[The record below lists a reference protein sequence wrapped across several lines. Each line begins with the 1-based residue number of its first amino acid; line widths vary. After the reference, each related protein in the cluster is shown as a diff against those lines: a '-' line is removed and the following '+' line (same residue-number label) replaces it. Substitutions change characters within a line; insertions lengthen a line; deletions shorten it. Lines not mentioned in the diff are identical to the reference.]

1 MGTVSEIKQ
10 YRTVWEEFRSD
21 MNAQKI
27 CFIMCVNDELYKK
40 ECISYLER
48 LELPEGF
55 ECEIIPV
62 EGACSMTSGY
72 NQAMKQSDA
81 KYKVYLHQDVFVIY
95 RNFIHDI
102 VRLFENP
109 QIGMIGMV
117 GNLEVEQTA
126 VMWHGTRVGMLHS
139 NSVYFAD
146 SYLFGNV
153 EGEYQNVQAVDG
165 LLMATQY
172 DIPWR
177 EDLFR
182 GWDFYDISPSL
193 EFRRRGYQVI
203 VPHTDSP
210 WCIHDDGFLNL
221 ERYYT
226 EREVFL
232 KEYIEGKRREAD
244 V

>member
-1 MGTVSEIKQ
+1 MP
-10 YRTVWEEFRSD
+10 WEESGYK

-27 CFIMCVNDELYKK
+27 CFIMCTNHQLYKE

-48 LELPEGF
+48 LELPDGF
-55 ECEIIPV
+55 EREILPI
-62 EGACSMTSGY
+62 EGACSMASGY
-72 NQAMKQSDA
+72 NQAMSQSDA
-81 KYKVYLHQDVFVIY
+81 KFKVYLHQDVFVVY
-95 RNFIHDI
+95 RNFIPEI
-102 VRLFENP
+102 IRLFENP
-109 QIGMIGMV
+109 EIGMIGMV
-117 GNLEVEQTA
+117 GNLQVEQTA

-146 SYLFGNV
+146 SYLFGKV
-153 EGEYQNVQAVDG
+153 VGEYQRVQAVDG

-182 GWDFYDISPSL
+182 GWDFYDISQSM
-193 EFRRRGYQVI
+193 EFRRKGYQVI
-203 VPHTDSP
+203 VPHTDTP

-221 ERYYT
+221 GRYYE

-232 KEYIEGKRREAD
+232 KEYIEGKRREED